1 LLGVKKMNQI
11 LKTIVLV
18 SLVASFLTMAKQPDE
33 KGKQEDKVEVKCHIE
48 LFGGNETIYSRV
60 INRMQLINL
69 PKELVNR
76 NIRTSFS
83 REKQKI
89 YKVHECVF
97 STAKFTLTKSQRIDE
112 KMAR

>member
-1 LLGVKKMNQI
+1 MKQI
-11 LKTIVLV
+11 VKTIILV
-18 SLVASFLTMAKQPDE
+18 SLVAGFSTMAKQPD
-33 KGKQEDKVEVKCHIE
+33 KKAKQEDKVEAKCHVE

-60 INRMQLINL
+60 INRIQLNNL

-112 KMAR
+112 KMTR